1 MLNVHHISTY
11 KTLNIILHLWAEAHL
26 WMWGRESFILGLT
39 TVVVLTHLQN
49 ILFGRKK
56 RKDEEHPHPRP
67 GSKHECNEPYERS
80 YQSRYTLFV
89 DGRITFSVKCS
100 ITRRLYSFPQKQK
113 MRAADFNEMELI
125 DSMIGASQE
134 SKISDGETVFSN

>member
-1 MLNVHHISTY
+1 M
-11 KTLNIILHLWAEAHL
+11 
-26 WMWGRESFILGLT
+26 REG
-39 TVVVLTHLQN
+39 VVYPGIDDSCCTDAPTKHN
-49 ILFGRKK
+49 FWTKK
-56 RKDEEHPHPRP
+56 KDEEHPHPRP

-113 MRAADFNEMELI
+113 MLAADFNEMELI